1 MYLCMYTDMYTCM
14 YTHMLYTHVY
24 PHMYV
29 LARVYIH
36 DFLEGVFGKGLGL
49 WVLTQPLNLW

>member
-1 MYLCMYTDMYTCM
+1 MYTDMYTCM

>member
-1 MYLCMYTDMYTCM
+1 MYVYRHVYMYVYT
-14 YTHMLYTHVY
+14 YVIHTYVY
-24 PHMYV
+24 PHVYV
-29 LARVYIH
+29 LARVYTH